1 MIAQLARNFVRF
13 LLSRHLVT
21 IAATVAG
28 LALILPS
35 PASAVS
41 SSVRNACMGD
51 YFSFCAGME
60 VGSAE
65 LRRCFNRNGAKLSS
79 GCVSALVAAG
89 EVSKAEVDRRSG
101 ATKKVAKAKSR
112 KAIRTASRSQCVQGP
127 ARPGASAS
135 ASCRGGATA
144 SAGAKRRQVA
154 TLR

>member
-1 MIAQLARNFVRF
+1 MIAQLARTFVRF
-13 LLSRHLVT
+13 LLSRHLLT
-21 IAATVAG
+21 LAATLAAVA
-28 LALILPS
+28 LAMPS

-101 ATKKVAKAKSR
+101 APKKIASAKSR
-112 KAIRTASRSQCVQGP
+112 KTIKTAARSQCVQGP
-127 ARPGASAS
+127 ARPGARAS
-135 ASCRGGATA
+135 ASCRSYAAA
-144 SAGAKRRQVA
+144 SSGAKRKQLA